1 MQHILITGAFGNLG
15 KAVVKNVLEKDYMVS
30 ACISKNDLVPE
41 QQTNI
46 DYYVLDLTDAD
57 ACKILCNEVGT
68 KYSQINDAVLTVGG
82 FIPGNVDAVT
92 KADFDKMILLNF
104 TTAFN
109 LVQPLLK
116 QMKKQE
122 KGGTIILI
130 GSEPGLDGAK
140 ASGSVAYGFSKSLL
154 FRLAELINAE
164 GQGKNISAHV
174 VVPTTM
180 DTPQNRAAM
189 PNADFSK
196 WATTDSIAQEIAG
209 LLVH

>member
-1 MQHILITGAFGNLG
+1 MQHILITGAAGNLG
-15 KAVVKNVLEKDYMVS
+15 KAVVKTVLEKSYHVI
-30 ACISKNDLVPE
+30 ACVSKNDTTTE
-41 QQTNI
+41 QHEHVEL
-46 DYYVLDLTDAD
+46 YSLDLIDAV
-57 ACKILCNEVGT
+57 ACTILCEDLFLKHG
-68 KYSQINDAVLTVGG
+68 SIDGAILTVGG
-82 FIPGNVDAVT
+82 FMPGNIDVVT

-122 KGGTIILI
+122 KGGSIILI
-130 GSEPGLDGAK
+130 GSEPGLEGAK
-140 ASGSVAYGFSKSLL
+140 ASGSVAYGFSKSLI

-164 GQGKNISAHV
+164 GRGKNISAHV

-196 WATTDSIAQEIAG
+196 WATTESIAQEIAG
-209 LLVH
+209 VLVH